1 MGENMAYKP
10 TMAEIKELRERT
22 GAGIRDCKLA
32 LVSTEGNIETAI
44 DELRKKGIAKA
55 AKKSGRAAAEGRI
68 RVALDGNRGVI
79 VEVNCETDFV
89 GNTDEFSTFVDDVA
103 KHILSNEPADIDAL
117 NAQSWNDEITV
128 EQAVQEMVI
137 KTGENIQLR
146 RFVMVDTE
154 NNLFSYVHT
163 GDRLGVIGEYQSSE
177 ELEDFASD
185 LAMHIVAQRPQ
196 YITSTDI
203 PSDILSKE
211 EEIQSERI
219 KADPKF
225 DGKPEK
231 VLTGALQGRLNKWKK
246 SISLMDQAWEHD
258 DSGKVS
264 VTKAIKEL
272 GTPVSVVSFHTFE
285 LGEGIEKKE
294 SNLADEVADMMK

>member
-1 MGENMAYKP
+1 MAYKP
-10 TMAEIKELRERT
+10 TMTEIKELRERT

-32 LVSTEGNIETAI
+32 LVDTEGNIESAI

-68 RVALDGNRGVI
+68 RVEIDGNRGVI

-89 GNTDEFSTFVDDVA
+89 GKTDEFLGFVGDVA
-103 KHILSNEPADIDAL
+103 KHILNNNPSNVEDL
-117 NAQSWNDEITV
+117 KAQSWDQEITV
-128 EQAVQEMVI
+128 EQAVQQMVL

-146 RFVMVDTE
+146 RFAIINTE
-154 NNLFSYVHT
+154 NNIFSYVHT
-163 GDRLGVIGEYQSSE
+163 GDRLGVLGEYQSAD

-196 YITSTDI
+196 YILSSDI
-203 PSDILSKE
+203 PTDVVSKE
-211 EEIQSERI
+211 HEIQSERI

-231 VLTGALQGRLNKWKK
+231 VLKGALNGRLSKWKK
-246 SISLMDQAWEHD
+246 SITLMDQAWEHD

-272 GTPVSVVSFHTFE
+272 GTQISVVSFHTFE

-294 SNLADEVADMMK
+294 SNLADEVAEMMK